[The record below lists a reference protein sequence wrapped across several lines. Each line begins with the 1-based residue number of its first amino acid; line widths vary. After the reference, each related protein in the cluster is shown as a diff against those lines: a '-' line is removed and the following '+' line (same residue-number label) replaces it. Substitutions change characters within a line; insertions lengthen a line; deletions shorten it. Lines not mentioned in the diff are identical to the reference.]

1 MFPVLDNS
9 GWILG
14 SGKTV
19 KGRFIRFEL
28 LVTGWLAGLFRKS
41 YLNINLSC
49 SGPVELAEEDG
60 LPCSQQKLAVLDDN
74 PYG

>member
-9 GWILG
+9 GWISKNG
-14 SGKTV
+14 ERKIYAF
-19 KGRFIRFEL
+19 R
-28 LVTGWLAGLFRKS
+28 VTGWLAGLFRKS